1 MITTTTHWQRC
12 SSPQAPGMIARS
24 MFGIDVQLAGEQGG
38 QATEPAPAEPPE
50 PADTDGADQ
59 SVLDPDEPS
68 TPVPGESDDQEPAPR

>member
-1 MITTTTHWQRC
+1 
-12 SSPQAPGMIARS
+12 MIARS

-38 QATEPAPAEPPE
+38 QATEPAPAKPPE

-59 SVLDPDEPS
+59 SVLDPEKPS